1 VVVIDDDLSVRKA
14 LGRLLKSHGYRALE
28 FASAEEFLAQPLPDV
43 PGCAVI
49 DVQMPGLNG
58 LQLQQTLAERN
69 ACLPIV
75 FITGHGDIPMSVQAM
90 KAGAVDF
97 LTKPFRDQDLLR
109 AVSQALARQ
118 AQNRQAGRELA
129 ELRRRAQSLSPRE
142 QQVMALV
149 VSGMLN
155 KQSGLQLGVAE
166 KTIKVHRARV
176 MRKMQAESLAELVRM
191 ADKIGVKTPQSPSRS
206 APASPVRRR

>member
-1 VVVIDDDLSVRKA
+1 VVVIDDDRSVRKA
-14 LGRLLKSHGYRALE
+14 LARLLKSHGYRALE

-75 FITGHGDIPMSVQAM
+75 FITGYGDIPMSVQAM

-97 LTKPFRDQDLLR
+97 LTKPFSDQDFLR

-118 AQNRQAGRELA
+118 AQSRQAGRELA